1 MRKSL
6 RLFKPDYPD
15 MRRLK
20 AQIAQFDAEIDRAVT
35 VIKGSLKA
43 HYEFLRQ
50 QEELLQK
57 NIEKHAGKCL
67 TDRNKN
73 IQMQILQRE
82 ADSTRTLYDGL
93 LQQYKD
99 IGVAGAT
106 GTNNVSVIDLAQLP
120 GAPYKPNLLKNL
132 QLLVFDWVA
141 WRCRG
146 AWRASKSGMIH
157 LSRLKTLKISLD

>member
-1 MRKSL
+1 M
-6 RLFKPDYPD
+6 FKPDYPD

-35 VIKGSLKA
+35 VIKGSLKSQ
-43 HYEFLRQ
+43 YESLLQ

-57 NIEKHAGKCL
+57 DIEKARGKVL
-67 TDRNKN
+67 DGRNKN

-106 GTNNVSVIDLAQLP
+106 GANNVAVIDLRAASGCAIQARP
-120 GAPYKPNLLKNL
+120 KEEFADV
-132 QLLVFDWVA
+132 VFAWVA

-146 AWRASKSGMIH
+146 RGVRSKSWMIL
-157 LSRLKTLKISLD
+157 LSRPRRLKISSG